1 MTQFL
6 ISLNSGFSAVQWCC
20 LHVTLKRSKVPLTK
34 TAKPISFV
42 MHPAGGVTGSGGV
55 RGDLVES
62 RRSKGP
68 AEEHQRQRPD
78 AAESRQ
84 TCRGIVAP
92 HERLLHQVPSQS
104 PASLQNGQNAA

>member
-1 MTQFL
+1 
-6 ISLNSGFSAVQWCC
+6 
-20 LHVTLKRSKVPLTK
+20 
-34 TAKPISFV
+34 
-42 MHPAGGVTGSGGV
+42 MHPPGGVTGPGGV

-62 RRSKGP
+62 RRSEVP

-78 AAESRQ
+78 ATESRQ
-84 TCRGIVAP
+84 TRRRVVAP